1 MTKEFVIFLLVG
13 RLIIWT
19 LQNFPLAKLPSIGVL
34 FGEDK
39 GLAKLVECDFCL
51 GFWVYF
57 GLAFAFKINLLDF
70 NVAVIS
76 EALTGLLAAFIMH
89 IFMIGLKEKFSVL
102 EIK

>member
-1 MTKEFVIFLLVG
+1 MTKEFVIYLFIG

-19 LQNFPLAKLPSIGVL
+19 LQNFPLARLPSVGVL
-34 FGEDK
+34 FSGDG

-57 GLAFAFKINLLDF
+57 GLAFAFKIDLLDYHIAI
-70 NVAVIS
+70 VS
-76 EALTGLLAAFIMH
+76 EAITGLLSSFMMH